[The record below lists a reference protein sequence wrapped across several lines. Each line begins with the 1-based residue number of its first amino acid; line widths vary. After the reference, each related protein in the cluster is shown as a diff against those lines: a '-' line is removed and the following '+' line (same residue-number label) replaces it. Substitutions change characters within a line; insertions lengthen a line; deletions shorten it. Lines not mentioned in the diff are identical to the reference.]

1 MKKLI
6 TIILILAMLLRAAA
20 LADLPDISG
29 LSNDELL
36 ELREKIQLQLFSSKL
51 VDGITVPPGEYI
63 IGEDIP
69 EGSYRVCAISLERNS
84 MVIIYSAGKNVLTSY
99 AIGDLYGAYEVGK
112 LPLENGM
119 IIEVDFA
126 PVIFYPYAGL
136 FN

>member
-6 TIILILAMLLRAAA
+6 ALLMIIALLLPAAV

-29 LSNDELL
+29 LSYDELL
-36 ELREKIQLQLFSSKL
+36 ELRTKIQLQLFSSKL